1 MIVNIYIN
9 DIYLDGDISL
19 LYINKGVQFS
29 THLFKYYY
37 DKYEQA
43 ISECRFLIWNGT
55 IKSCCTTVYLKV
67 WPVSFKL

>member
-1 MIVNIYIN
+1 MYN
-9 DIYLDGDISL
+9 
-19 LYINKGVQFS
+19 
-29 THLFKYYY
+29 Y

-43 ISECRFLIWNGT
+43 KPECNFLMWNST

>member
-9 DIYLDGDISL
+9 DIYLDGNISL
-19 LYINKGVQFS
+19 LYINLNKLVN
-29 THLFKYYY
+29 LFKYYY

-43 ISECRFLIWNGT
+43 KAECRFLIWNGT

-67 WPVSFKL
+67 WPESFKL